1 MYNKIIG
8 IIYGGYSSEN
18 HISKLSWNNIFNVL
32 KGNYK
37 NLFKVEI
44 SKERWVV
51 YDRDNISY
59 SANKKNFSFIKNS
72 NLIKFDLVIN
82 MIHGSP
88 GENGEIA
95 KYLNKLKIPHN
106 SLPPQIAWL
115 TQNKFECSKKAKS
128 LGILTPKNIKLDNL
142 KNLKSVFDKIKFP
155 CFVKPNTGGSSL
167 GISKVNEPRDLEN
180 AINIAF
186 KEDNIILIEEYIEG
200 REFSVGVIK
209 WRGEIKIL
217 PITEIKT
224 KNIFFDYY
232 AKYNGES
239 KEITPAKIS
248 NKLKTHI
255 DSEILK
261 IYKKFNLDG
270 MVRCEFIVKDNKA
283 YLLDIN
289 NIPGMTKVSIIIK
302 QLKIAKI
309 SLNNYFNF
317 IIQEHLK

>member
-18 HISKLSWNNIFNVL
+18 HISKLSCNNIFNVL

-209 WRGEIKIL
+209 WRGKIKIL

>member
-18 HISKLSWNNIFNVL
+18 HISKLSCNNIFSVL

-289 NIPGMTKVSIIIK
+289 NIPGMTKASIIIK

>member
-18 HISKLSWNNIFNVL
+18 HISKLSCNNIFSVL